1 MGDAARTIW
10 GSKGKERLKSKRVLG
25 IVDKQPAGGAG
36 HRAYPAVFRDRA
48 GGQVRAA
55 CRENR
60 AGMAGQR
67 RPSGWPAEAGRSSR
81 RHALPLSVPAGRGL
95 SHLV

>member
-1 MGDAARTIW
+1 MGDPARKIW
-10 GSKGKERLKSKRVLG
+10 GSKGKEMMKSKRVLD

-67 RPSGWPAEAGRSSR
+67 RPSG
-81 RHALPLSVPAGRGL
+81 
-95 SHLV
+95 